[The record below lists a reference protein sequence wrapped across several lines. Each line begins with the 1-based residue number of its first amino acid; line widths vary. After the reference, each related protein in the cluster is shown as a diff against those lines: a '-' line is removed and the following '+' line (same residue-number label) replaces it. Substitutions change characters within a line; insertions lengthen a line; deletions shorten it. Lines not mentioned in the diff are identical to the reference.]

1 MEGPSKENPS
11 KKYSVLKNIFN
22 KDFVIS
28 AIIPIII
35 FSILDRNGMTF
46 EGIVLSGGWSIGV
59 VLINYIKDHELNALA
74 TISAVFAGSGL
85 IGTIIS
91 KNPGFYLISPI
102 VQDILY
108 AAMFFGSLL
117 FKKSL
122 IQIIV
127 EQSYLKNAP
136 EEVKNRPQLIKAWR
150 ILSIAW
156 GLLNI
161 SQAALRIILLYS
173 VSVSAYYAVSTVYGN
188 ISSPLMLGF
197 SIMFPK
203 WYSKRKSISKE
214 IEIS

>member
-1 MEGPSKENPS
+1 MERPSQDNSS
-11 KKYSVLKNIFN
+11 KNYSVLKNIFN

-28 AIIPIII
+28 AVIPIII
-35 FSILDRNGMTF
+35 FSIFDRYGMTF

-59 VLINYIKDHELNALA
+59 VLINYIKDRELNALA
-74 TISAVFAGSGL
+74 TMSAVFAGSGL

-91 KNPGFYLISPI
+91 KNPSFYLISPI

-156 GLLNI
+156 GCLNI

-173 VSVSAYYAVSTVYGN
+173 VSVSAYYVVSTAYGN
-188 ISSPLMLGF
+188 ISSPLMIAF

-203 WYSKRKSISKE
+203 WYWKRRK
-214 IEIS
+214 

>member
-1 MEGPSKENPS
+1 MEKVSYKNQ
-11 KKYSVLKNIFN
+11 SVLRNVFN
-22 KDFVIS
+22 KDFIVS
-28 AIIPIII
+28 AIIPILI
-35 FSILDRNGMTF
+35 FAIFDKYGMTLL
-46 EGIVLSGGWSIGV
+46 GTILTGVWSIGV
-59 VLINYIKDHELNALA
+59 VCVNYAKNREFNALA

-91 KNPGFYLISPI
+91 KNPSFYLISPI

-136 EEVKNRPQLIKAWR
+136 EEIKNRPQLIKAWR
-150 ILSIAW
+150 ILSVAW
-156 GLLNI
+156 GCLNI
-161 SQAALRIILLYS
+161 SQAAIRIILLYS
-173 VSVSAYYAVSTVYGN
+173 VSVSTYYAVSTAYGN
-188 ISSPLMLGF
+188 ISSPLMLAF

-203 WYSKRKSISKE
+203 FYLKRKKE
-214 IEIS
+214 N